1 MDSSGCIRVQDTFS
15 QNPASVAGSSDSC
28 PGRTA
33 DGANEGGH
41 SVSNFQGCH
50 LSDESLPTTVPFNTL
65 SSGERT
71 RDGGV
76 PPCDQSK
83 GTKQI
88 STKGEVQ
95 NGGAPYYSLSST
107 QGRLYDE
114 TRPEGRLLCSPDTP
128 GVKEISSFPVQ
139 GNNLRVL
146 LPPIRPLLGSPSLH
160 QNPPA
165 DCRQTALRG
174 NTNSHL
180 LGRSSPD
187 SPSEGHIERDLPL
200 CAKTF
205 VQPGF
210 HSETREM
217 LSGTN
222 SSLSLSRCSARHNLH
237 VSCPS
242 RGTDQSD
249 PESMPRN
256 ARVSVK
262 IPGWTVEPL
271 GPHEPCRTDGPVIA
285 PLYYRALQRQQALLL
300 HQPSLED
307 LRWWVSSTPHDRN
320 SQDIS
325 PPPFDLTIRTDA
337 SLQGWGAT
345 CNGTSTGGRWSVEEA
360 AHQLFGTQGS
370 HSSFEGISASRHTAT
385 TPESGLPSPTSYPS
399 GHTTAVVYVNRRG
412 GTQSPSL
419 SLLA

>member
-1 MDSSGCIRVQDTFS
+1 MDSSGCIRVQDTFP

-50 LSDESLPTTVPFNTL
+50 FSGESLPTTIHFNAF

-71 RDGGV
+71 RDRGV

-95 NGGAPYYSLSST
+95 NGGAPYCSLSST

-114 TRPEGRLLCSPDTP
+114 TRPEGRLLCSPNTP

-139 GNNLRVL
+139 GNNLRVP

-165 DCRQTALRG
+165 DRRQIAFRG
-174 NTNSHL
+174 DTNSHL

-200 CAKTF
+200 CTETF

-222 SSLSLSRCSARHNLH
+222 SLLSLSECSARHNLH
-237 VSCPS
+237 VSCTA

-249 PESMPRN
+249 KESIPGN
-256 ARVSVK
+256 ARVSVI
-262 IPGWTVEPL
+262 IPGRTIEPL
-271 GPHEPCRTDGPVIA
+271 GPHEPCPTDGPVDSTII
-285 PLYYRALQRQQALLL
+285 LQIPAASAGSTAS
-300 HQPSLED
+300 PVPMEIK
-307 LRWWVSSTPHDRN
+307 VSD
-320 SQDIS
+320 
-325 PPPFDLTIRTDA
+325 
-337 SLQGWGAT
+337 
-345 CNGTSTGGRWSVEEA
+345 
-360 AHQLFGTQGS
+360 
-370 HSSFEGISASRHTAT
+370 
-385 TPESGLPSPTSYPS
+385 
-399 GHTTAVVYVNRRG
+399 VVV
-412 GTQSPSL
+412 
-419 SLLA
+419 